1 MKLLDRMLDIVFPDR
16 LVCLSCGREAEVNEA
31 GFCAECA
38 LGVELFNSAPPLEGI
53 DGFTA
58 VYIYNEV
65 SSRMVKR
72 LKYQG
77 KRYMA
82 KPLSEKLVIPDD
94 WNIDAIV
101 PVPLHYK
108 RERERGFN
116 QSELIAKHLAKRL
129 GVRLDT
135 SLLARIKNTKQQAEL
150 TVAGR
155 RRNVKDAFCADESA
169 NGLNVLLIDD
179 VRTTGATLI
188 SCAEALRRFGCGK
201 VYAATVCFAS
211 GEGRNK

>member
-1 MKLLDRMLDIVFPDR
+1 MKLIDKMLDIVFPKR

-53 DGFTA
+53 EGFTA
-58 VYIYNEV
+58 VYVYNEV

-82 KPLSEKLVIPDD
+82 KPLAEKLVIPED
-94 WNIDAIV
+94 WQIDAIV

-129 GVRLDT
+129 GLKLDT
-135 SLLARIKNTKQQAEL
+135 GLLARIKNTKQQAEL

-155 RRNVKDAFCADESA
+155 KRNVKDAFCADERA
-169 NGLNVLLIDD
+169 EGLNVLLIDD
-179 VRTTGATLI
+179 VRTTGATLV
-188 SCAEALRRFGCGK
+188 SCAEALKRFGCGK
-201 VYAATVCFAS
+201 VFAATVCFAS
-211 GEGRNK
+211 GEGRDK

>member
-1 MKLLDRMLDIVFPDR
+1 MKLIDKMLDIVFPKR

-53 DGFTA
+53 EGFTA
-58 VYIYNEV
+58 VYVYNEV

-82 KPLSEKLVIPDD
+82 KPLAEKLVIPED
-94 WNIDAIV
+94 WQIDAIV

-129 GVRLDT
+129 GLKLDT
-135 SLLARIKNTKQQAEL
+135 GLLARIKNTKQQAEL

-155 RRNVKDAFCADESA
+155 KRNVKDAFCADERA
-169 NGLNVLLIDD
+169 EGLNVLLIDD
-179 VRTTGATLI
+179 VRTTGATLV
-188 SCAEALRRFGCGK
+188 SCAEALKRFGCGK

-211 GEGRNK
+211 GEGRDK

>member
-1 MKLLDRMLDIVFPDR
+1 MKLIDKMLDIVFPKR

-53 DGFTA
+53 EGFTA
-58 VYIYNEV
+58 VYVYNEV

-82 KPLSEKLVIPDD
+82 KPLAEKLVIPED
-94 WNIDAIV
+94 WQIDAIV

-129 GVRLDT
+129 GLKLDT
-135 SLLARIKNTKQQAEL
+135 GLLARIKNTKQ
-150 TVAGR
+150 
-155 RRNVKDAFCADESA
+155 
-169 NGLNVLLIDD
+169 
-179 VRTTGATLI
+179 
-188 SCAEALRRFGCGK
+188 
-201 VYAATVCFAS
+201 
-211 GEGRNK
+211 

>member
-1 MKLLDRMLDIVFPDR
+1 MKLIDKMLDIVFPKR

-53 DGFTA
+53 EGFTA
-58 VYIYNEV
+58 VYVYNEV

-82 KPLSEKLVIPDD
+82 KPLAEKLVIPED
-94 WNIDAIV
+94 WQIDAIV

-129 GVRLDT
+129 GLKLET
-135 SLLARIKNTKQQAEL
+135 GLLARIKNTKQQAEL

-155 RRNVKDAFCADESA
+155 KRNVKDAFCADERA
-169 NGLNVLLIDD
+169 EGLNVLLIDD
-179 VRTTGATLI
+179 VRTTGATLV
-188 SCAEALRRFGCGK
+188 SCAEALKRFGCGK

-211 GEGRNK
+211 GEGRDK